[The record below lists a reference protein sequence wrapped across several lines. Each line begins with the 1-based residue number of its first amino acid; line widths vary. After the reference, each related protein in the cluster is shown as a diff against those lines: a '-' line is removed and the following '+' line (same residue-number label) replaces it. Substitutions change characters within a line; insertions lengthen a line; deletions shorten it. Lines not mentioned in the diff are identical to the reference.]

1 MRIPDAEARE
11 RVLDTAAKL
20 FYAEGVRA
28 IGLQQV
34 IDECR
39 CGKSLLY
46 RHFPSKDDLVV
57 AYLRR
62 MAQAWDISLR
72 RELDAA
78 QGDPRAQLVGV
89 VRAVGADVGTLGYR
103 GCPFLIAEAELAD
116 PAHPAREICDAHVA
130 DITALMQHLA
140 TQAGLRSPGQ
150 VTAQLMLVINGLRAS
165 GAALGPPAVN
175 TAVALARDIIGSH

>member
-1 MRIPDAEARE
+1 MRVPDVAAHE

-28 IGLQQV
+28 VGLQQV

-46 RHFPSKDDLVV
+46 RHFPSKDVLVV
-57 AYLRR
+57 AYLQRV
-62 MAQAWDISLR
+62 AQDWDTRLR
-72 RELDAA
+72 RELDAS
-78 QGDPRAQLVGV
+78 QGDPRAQLAGV
-89 VRAVGADVGTLGYR
+89 VRAVGADVGSPGYR

-130 DITALMQHLA
+130 DITALVQHLA
-140 TQAGLRSPGQ
+140 SQAGLRSPGQ

-165 GAALGPPAVN
+165 GAALGPPVVN
-175 TAVALARDIIGSH
+175 TAVALARDIISAH

>member
-1 MRIPDAEARE
+1 MRVPDAEARE

-20 FYAEGVRA
+20 FYAEGVQA

-46 RHFPSKDDLVV
+46 RHFRSKDELVV

-62 MAQAWDISLR
+62 AAQAWDTSLR
-72 RELDAA
+72 RELAA
-78 QGDPRAQLVGV
+78 NDGDPRAQLVGV
-89 VRAVGADVGTLGYR
+89 VRAVGADIGSPGYR
-103 GCPFLIAEAELAD
+103 GCPFLLAESELAD

-130 DITALMQHLA
+130 DITALVQHLA
-140 TQAGLRSPGQ
+140 VQAGLRPPGQ

-165 GAALGPPAVN
+165 GAALGAPAVN
-175 TAVALARDIIGSH
+175 TAVALARDIIASH